1 VNFPGDWS
9 VVYRAEY
16 FALYGTFRTM
26 STERLT
32 PTSHLVL
39 GLLAREGP
47 STPYDLER
55 HVRAT
60 LGNFWSFPHT
70 LLYSEPPRLAAQGL
84 VTETRETDG
93 RRRRVFTITPAGTS
107 ALGAWLDRPSGAP
120 TELRD
125 LGLLQLFFADLAS
138 VEARLRLAEQQLA
151 IHRAK
156 LLGYEGDEQRER
168 RPGGLGRGQRT
179 VEHWRGET
187 LRMGLLYEGAAVDF
201 WTGVAANARAS
212 AQRPWGVPVSV
223 DADSGLDS
231 TGAGR
236 ATSPR

>member
-1 VNFPGDWS
+1 
-9 VVYRAEY
+9 
-16 FALYGTFRTM
+16 M
-26 STERLT
+26 SSERLSS
-32 PTSHLVL
+32 TSYLVL

-70 LLYSEPPRLAAQGL
+70 LLYTEPPRLTAQGL
-84 VTETRETDG
+84 VTESRETEG
-93 RRRRVFTITPAGTS
+93 RRRRVFTITPAGS
-107 ALGAWLDRPSGAP
+107 LALSAWLDRPSGAP

-138 VEARLRLAEQQLA
+138 AEARLRLAEQQLA

-156 LLGYEGDEQRER
+156 LLSYQEDEQRQR
-168 RPGGLGRGQRT
+168 RPGGLGRGHRT

-212 AQRPWGVPVSV
+212 AQRPPAARSRLTPVR
-223 DADSGLDS
+223 D
-231 TGAGR
+231 
-236 ATSPR
+236 

>member
-1 VNFPGDWS
+1 MSIHRPRSEHAV
-9 VVYRAEY
+9 RA
-16 FALYGTFRTM
+16 
-26 STERLT
+26 RLT

-70 LLYSEPPRLAAQGL
+70 LLYSEPNRLAGLGL
-84 VTETRETDG
+84 VVEEREAAG
-93 RRRRVFTITPAGTS
+93 RRKRVFAITRSGED
-107 ALGAWLDRPSGAP
+107 ALKAWLDTPADQP

-125 LGLLQLFFADLAS
+125 PGLLQLFFGDLAS
-138 VEARLRLAEQQLA
+138 AESRLRLAEQQLS

-156 LLGYEGDEQRER
+156 LAAYREDQRLER
-168 RPGGLGRGQRT
+168 QVGSSGRGQRT

-187 LRMGLLYEGAAVDF
+187 LPMGIRYESAAADF
-201 WTGVAANARAS
+201 WADVAARARS
-212 AQRPWGVPVSV
+212 AMAAPT
-223 DADSGLDS
+223 DSPPARRSG
-231 TGAGR
+231 
-236 ATSPR
+236 P